1 MPAPAHSS
9 GTFAIGGEL
18 TVHRL
23 GFGAMRLPGM
33 LDGSGR
39 RASRELLREAVRLGI
54 DLIDTAH
61 AYRMSEELIADA
73 LHPYPDGLVIATK
86 GGLGHG
92 FLPDGRP
99 ERLRADCEES
109 LRRLRVDTIDLWQLH
124 EPDPAVPL
132 EEQLG
137 AIRELRDEGKVRFVG
152 LSNVSIDE
160 LRRALE
166 LIEIATVQNRFNVA
180 EQAADDVLRACE
192 AEGIGFMPFAP
203 IAMGGLADASTG
215 FADAA
220 ARDGATP
227 AQNAL
232 AWLLRRSPVMLPIPG
247 TGSLEHLRENVDAAL
262 LARPLAEGAATDRG

>member
-1 MPAPAHSS
+1 MSAPAHAS

-33 LDGSGR
+33 MDGSER
-39 RASRELLREAVRLGI
+39 RASNELLREAVRLGI

-61 AYRMSEELIADA
+61 AYGMSEELIADA

-92 FLPDGRP
+92 LLPDGRP

-137 AIRELRDEGKVRFVG
+137 AIRELRD
-152 LSNVSIDE
+152 
-160 LRRALE
+160 
-166 LIEIATVQNRFNVA
+166 
-180 EQAADDVLRACE
+180 
-192 AEGIGFMPFAP
+192 
-203 IAMGGLADASTG
+203 
-215 FADAA
+215 
-220 ARDGATP
+220 
-227 AQNAL
+227 
-232 AWLLRRSPVMLPIPG
+232 
-247 TGSLEHLRENVDAAL
+247 
-262 LARPLAEGAATDRG
+262 